1 MGPGVR
7 WAGNFPME
15 LSETGERA
23 PNLTHA
29 CTATCTLPGCLLLE
43 YVARFVLHANPS
55 GKSHICMFDVSSI
68 ICVSLYVNY
77 CDGAPYIQLFTFR
90 FTNSGHVWM
99 YSDLHQSTC
108 VGVD

>member
-1 MGPGVR
+1 
-7 WAGNFPME
+7 ME

-55 GKSHICMFDVSSI
+55 GKNHISMFDVPST
-68 ICVSLYVNY
+68 CVSLYVNY
-77 CDGAPYIQLFTFR
+77 CDGAPYIQLFISR
-90 FTNSGHVWM
+90 FTNSGLLRM
-99 YSDLHQSTC
+99 
-108 VGVD
+108 